1 MGIPHRDA
9 SKMPPIVARGSHE
22 GGQVFARAAAGDCR
36 FRNKIETIQS
46 VLRHFLAEN
55 GCADLGKS

>member
-9 SKMPPIVARGSHE
+9 SKMPPIVARRLRAA
-22 GGQVFARAAAGDCR
+22 GQVFARGAPGDCR
-36 FRNKIETIQS
+36 FRNKVETIQS

-55 GCADLGKS
+55 GCADLGKC